1 MVPAIFTLLRLCPRT
16 FAPASY
22 LVSLFLS
29 LSLSPVSAIFD
40 PYPSLFHEEPY
51 TSSASKKEKERE
63 RESNRK
69 KKRKGEEIYRLQ
81 ESPWFPTLVKLPR
94 LRTFPTIDSHSFSP
108 SPSSFPLQSWSLL
121 PFAALPPRLLVSSK
135 LDGLMKFAVRH
146 FYLASLSLFF
156 SLWSREASLRLTLSW
171 RTPDSSWGSSS
182 TEAKF
187 RADARE
193 RRKGD
198 EVSFPND
205 PRTIHKLWKMSQP
218 SRV

>member
-29 LSLSPVSAIFD
+29 LSLSPPCLLFSTHI
-40 PYPSLFHEEPY
+40 PPSSTRSHTHPRHP
-51 TSSASKKEKERE
+51 KRRKRE

-135 LDGLMKFAVRH
+135 LDGPMKFAVRH